1 MIMKGIKEMRE
12 MLFDSHAHIDAKRF
26 DEDRDEVIQRAKA
39 NGVHFIMNPGV
50 DLESSKKAI
59 ELAEKY
65 EGIYAAVGYH
75 PHEAKLMD
83 DTMLELL
90 KSLAKHEK
98 VRAIGEIGLDHHYDH
113 SPRKVQKEWFIKQVR
128 LAKSL
133 NLPVIIHDREA
144 NADTLKILKNE
155 KAFESGVLMHC
166 YSGSK
171 EMAEQYIAL
180 GAYISLAGPVTFKNA
195 KTPKAVAEFVPLD
208 RILIETD
215 SPYLTPEPNR
225 GKRNESA
232 YVEYIC
238 NQIAQLKGI
247 SFDKVAEAT
256 TANAKKLFMI
266 EE

>member
-1 MIMKGIKEMRE
+1 

-26 DEDRDEVIQRAKA
+26 DEDRHEVIERAKA
-39 NGVHFIMNPGV
+39 NGVHYIMNPGV

-65 EGIYAAVGYH
+65 DGIYAAVGYH
-75 PHEAKLMD
+75 PHEAKSMD

-90 KSLAKHEK
+90 KSLANHEK
-98 VRAIGEIGLDHHYDH
+98 VRAIGEIGLDYHYDH

-144 NADTLKILKNE
+144 NADTLTILKNE
-155 KAFESGVLMHC
+155 KAFDSGVLMHC

-171 EMAEQYIAL
+171 EMAEQYIDL

-195 KTPKAVAEFVPLD
+195 KTPKAVAEYVPLD
-208 RILIETD
+208 RILIDTD
-215 SPYLTPEPNR
+215 APYLTPEPNR

-238 NQIAQLKGI
+238 NQIAQLKEI
-247 SFDKVAEAT
+247 SFEKVAEAT
-256 TANAKKLFMI
+256 TANAKKLFKI

>member
-1 MIMKGIKEMRE
+1 MRN

-26 DEDRDEVIQRAKA
+26 DEDRDEVIKRAKA

-90 KSLAKHEK
+90 KSMASHEK
-98 VRAIGEIGLDHHYDH
+98 VKAIGEIGLDYHYDH

-128 LAKSL
+128 LAKTL
-133 NLPVIIHDREA
+133 NLPVIIHDRDA
-144 NADTLKILKNE
+144 NADTLTILKRE
-155 KAFESGVLMHC
+155 EAFDNGVLMHC

-171 EMAEQYIAL
+171 ELAEQYIAL

-195 KTPKAVAEFVPLD
+195 KKPKAVAKAVPLD
-208 RILIETD
+208 RIMIETD
-215 SPYLTPEPNR
+215 SPYLTPEPYR

-232 YVEYIC
+232 YVEYVC
-238 NQIAQLKGI
+238 NQIATLKEI

-256 TANAKKLFMI
+256 TANAKRFFKI
-266 EE
+266 DEK

>member
-1 MIMKGIKEMRE
+1 

-26 DEDRDEVIQRAKA
+26 DKDREEVIERAKA

-50 DLESSKKAI
+50 DLESSKEAI
-59 ELAEKY
+59 ALAEKY
-65 EGIYAAVGYH
+65 DGIYAAVGYH
-75 PHEAKLMD
+75 PHEAKHMD
-83 DTMLELL
+83 DTMLALI

-98 VRAIGEIGLDHHYDH
+98 VRAIGEIGLDYHYDH
-113 SPRKVQKEWFIKQVR
+113 SPRKVQKEWFIKQIR

-133 NLPVIIHDREA
+133 NLPVIIHDRDA
-144 NADTLKILKNE
+144 NEDTLTILKKE

-171 EMAEQYIAL
+171 EMAEQYIEL

-195 KTPKAVAEFVPLD
+195 KTPKAVAKFVPLN

-215 SPYLTPEPNR
+215 APYLTPEPNR

-238 NQIAQLKGI
+238 NQIAQLKEI

-256 TANAKKLFMI
+256 TANAKKLFKI